1 MLLQEKTRVPTKIL
15 GCFAPSNWRKN
26 CNQTTA
32 YCTNQI
38 LVTEMKDTRTDYL
51 VTNSPA
57 SFIRVIGCFI
67 VLYVFS
73 LQIIATEPQTATG
86 FKDTTNV
93 TIIIQDVN
101 EFNPMYSES
110 SYTAVVDDS
119 NSVGTQVVKVSM
131 QFS

>member
-1 MLLQEKTRVPTKIL
+1 MFHCPV
-15 GCFAPSNWRKN
+15 C
-26 CNQTTA
+26 
-32 YCTNQI
+32 
-38 LVTEMKDTRTDYL
+38 
-51 VTNSPA
+51 
-57 SFIRVIGCFI
+57 
-67 VLYVFS
+67 FS